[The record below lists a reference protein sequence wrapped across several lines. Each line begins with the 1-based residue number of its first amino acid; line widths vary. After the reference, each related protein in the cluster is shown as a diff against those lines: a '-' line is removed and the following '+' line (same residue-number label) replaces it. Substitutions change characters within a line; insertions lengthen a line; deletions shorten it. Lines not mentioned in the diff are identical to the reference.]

1 MRLPGI
7 HDAGAS
13 DWAHWSL
20 ASCQGVAVNR
30 EGVDLLEQ
38 QSSLSSTMILQDGVE
53 EERQLVPA
61 RMLNEFTYCPRLAY
75 LEWVE
80 GEFADNFYTEDGRH
94 RHRRV
99 DKGEG
104 QMPYPEEWEDGER
117 KLQIRSVMM
126 SGVSE
131 GIIARIDMVEVR
143 EGTAAPI
150 DYKRGRKP
158 DIPGG
163 AWDPE
168 RVQVGAQG
176 LILRENGWNV
186 EGGWLYYVE
195 SRERVW
201 ISLDGDLEA
210 RVREARTGLLEAASK
225 PDRPAPL
232 QGSPKCDGCS
242 LAGICLPDEVVFLSY
257 QAEYEA
263 VEAEEALP
271 AGEVPEEGRKP
282 RGAEVRRLVAAR
294 DEALPLYVQ
303 TQGMYLGLSG
313 EVLQVRKR
321 QEVVDEVRL
330 MDVSQ
335 VNLLGNIQVS
345 TQTVRELCWRGIPL
359 CYFSMGGWFYGLTSG
374 MMHKNVLLR
383 QRQYAAAADPER
395 CLEIARSIVSSKIL
409 NCRTLLRRNHSGLPR
424 EDRVEFMRL
433 ARAARGAGTLES
445 LLGIEGQAGRLY
457 FGQFAGMLKQGGL
470 SFDFHGRNRRPPR
483 DPVNALLSYAYSLL
497 TKEWTVV
504 LQAVGWDPYMGWYHQ
519 PRYGRPSLALDMME
533 EFRPVIADSCVIWA
547 LNNGVVTP
555 SDFERAANA
564 VTLTPAGRKAFLE
577 AYERRLDELVTHPT
591 FGYRVSYRRLL
602 EVQARLVARY
612 LDGEIARFPTFRV
625 R

>member
-1 MRLPGI
+1 M
-7 HDAGAS
+7 
-13 DWAHWSL
+13 
-20 ASCQGVAVNR
+20 
-30 EGVDLLEQ
+30 LEQ
-38 QSSLSSTMILQDGVE
+38 SNQTAASVPPDGE
-53 EERQLVPA
+53 EQQLVPA
-61 RMLNEFTYCPRLAY
+61 RMLNEYTYCPRLAY

-80 GEFADNFYTEDGRH
+80 GEFADNFYTEEGRY

-99 DKGEG
+99 DRGEG
-104 QMPYPEEWEDGER
+104 QMPFSEEWEESDR

-126 SGVSE
+126 SAANE

-163 AWDPE
+163 AWEPE

-201 ISLDGDLEA
+201 IPLDTQLEA
-210 RVREARTGLLEAASK
+210 RVREVRSGLLEVAARAE
-225 PDRPAPL
+225 RPAPL
-232 QGSPKCDGCS
+232 DNSPKCDACS
-242 LAGICLPDEVVFLSY
+242 LAGICLPDEVNLLGRELEPY
-257 QAEYEA
+257 PPPEPTAKEPEPTLRRL
-263 VEAEEALP
+263 LP
-271 AGEVPEEGRKP
+271 A
-282 RGAEVRRLVAAR
+282 R
-294 DEALPLYVQ
+294 DDALPLYIQ

-313 EVLQVRKR
+313 EVLQIRKK
-321 QEVVDEVRL
+321 QEVVEEVR
-330 MDVSQ
+330 MADVSQ

-345 TQTVRELCWRGIPL
+345 TQTVRELCSRGIPL
-359 CYFSMGGWFYGLTSG
+359 CYYSMGGWFFGITAG
-374 MMHKNVLLR
+374 MMHKNVFLR
-383 QRQYAAAADPER
+383 QRQYASAADPR
-395 CLEIARSIVSSKIL
+395 KCVEIARSIVSSKIL
-409 NCRTLLRRNHSGLPR
+409 NCRTLLRRNHPELPR
-424 EDRVEFMRL
+424 EDRVQFKRL
-433 ARAARGAGTLES
+433 AREASTADSLES
-445 LLGIEGQAGRLY
+445 LLGIEGLAGRLY
-457 FGQFAGMLKQGGL
+457 FSHFAGMLKQGGL
-470 SFDFHGRNRRPPR
+470 AFDFNGRNRRPPR

-519 PRYGRPSLALDMME
+519 PRYGRPSLALDLME

-555 SDFERAANA
+555 TDFERAANA
-564 VTLTPAGRKAFLE
+564 VTLTSAGRKKFLE
-577 AYERRLDELVTHPT
+577 AYERRLDELVTHPL

-602 EVQARLVARY
+602 EVQARLVARF
-612 LDGEIARFPTFRV
+612 LEGEIARFPTFRI

>member
-1 MRLPGI
+1 MTFVRGARQVQ
-7 HDAGAS
+7 AGALV
-13 DWAHWSL
+13 WTCLLPQAT
-20 ASCQGVAVNR
+20 GR
-30 EGVDLLEQ
+30 EGVGTLLEQ
-38 QSSLSSTMILQDGVE
+38 QSDKPAASAPRDE
-53 EERQLVPA
+53 DEPQLVPA
-61 RMLNEFTYCPRLAY
+61 RMLAEFVYCCRAAY

-80 GEFADNFYTEDGRH
+80 QEDADNFYTEDGRY

-99 DKGEG
+99 DRGEG
-104 QMPYPEEWEDGER
+104 QMPYPEEWEDGDR

-126 SGVSE
+126 SGAVE
-131 GIIARIDMVEVR
+131 GIIARIDMVEVK

-163 AWDPE
+163 AWEPQ
-168 RVQVGAQG
+168 RVQVGAQC
-176 LILRENGWNV
+176 LILRENGWSV

-195 SRERVW
+195 SKERVW
-201 ISLDGDLEA
+201 IPLDGRLEA
-210 RVREARTGLLEAASK
+210 RVREIRAGLLEAAAK
-225 PDRPAPL
+225 PERPAPL
-232 QGSPKCDGCS
+232 EGSPKCDGCS
-242 LAGICLPDEVVFLSY
+242 LAGICLPDEVNFLSRV
-257 QAEYEA
+257 AEYEEA
-263 VEAEEALP
+263 SAEEGGP
-271 AGEVPEEGRKP
+271 AVAISDEAGRRRKP
-282 RGAEVRRLVAAR
+282 DVRRLVAAR
-294 DEALPLYVQ
+294 DDALPLYVQ

-313 EVLQVRKR
+313 EVLQVRKK
-321 QEVVDEVRL
+321 QEVVEEVR
-330 MDVSQ
+330 MADVSQ

-345 TQTVRELCWRGIPL
+345 TQTVRELCSRGIPL
-359 CYFSMGGWFYGLTSG
+359 CYYSMGGWFYGITSG

-383 QRQYAAAADPER
+383 QRQYAVAADPEQ
-395 CLEIARSIVSSKIL
+395 CLQIARSIVSSKIL
-409 NCRTLLRRNHSGLPR
+409 NCRTLLRRNHSDLSR
-424 EDRVEFMRL
+424 EHRIEFMRL
-433 ARAARGAGTLES
+433 AREARSAGSLDS

-470 SFDFHGRNRRPPR
+470 AFDFNGRNRRPPR

-519 PRYGRPSLALDMME
+519 PRYGRPSLALDLME

-547 LNNGVVTP
+547 LNNGVVTT

-564 VTLTPAGRKAFLE
+564 VTLTSAGRKRFLE
-577 AYERRLDELVTHPT
+577 SYERRLDELVTHPV

-612 LDGEIARFPTFRV
+612 LDGEIASFPTFRI